1 MIRFI
6 LPMVFLTTTLAHVL
20 PVQAAGSLTRT
31 FVSSAGVDTNP
42 CTITQ
47 PCATFAT
54 AYAATAANGVVT
66 ALDPGKYGP
75 LTIFG
80 AITIDG
86 NGWASIT
93 APAGSSGITVNAGLN
108 DQVTLIGLA
117 IDGVGTAADGILYNS
132 GGTLKVLNCSIK
144 NTLSNGIYVGA
155 LNSMSLF
162 VSHTFM
168 SNINNS
174 TQSSS
179 GVYFYNGG
187 VNAIVA
193 TLDHVT
199 VIDSHAG
206 VSLYATGGNVEAMI
220 TDSEI
225 ATSVVGFVAQGQS
238 STATVNVLL
247 RNAKISDVALAIQ
260 PMGYTTAYLSQ
271 IVQTSYPGNFGI
283 AVLGTNNSLYSD
295 NTNHLAGV
303 CCALNPW
310 PPQ

>member
-6 LPMVFLTTTLAHVL
+6 LPSVLLTTVLAIA
-20 PVQAAGSLTRT
+20 PPAQAAGSLTRT
-31 FVSSAGVDTNP
+31 FVSSAGSDSNP

-54 AYAATAANGVVT
+54 AYAAAAAKGIVT

-93 APAGSSGITVNAGLN
+93 APATGNGITVNAGLN

-117 IDGVGTAADGILYNS
+117 IDGVGTANNGVLYNS
-132 GGTLKVLNCSIK
+132 GSALNVLNCSIK
-144 NTLSNGIYVGA
+144 NTLDNGIYVGA

-162 VSHTFM
+162 VSHTLM
-168 SNINNS
+168 SNVGHAA
-174 TQSSS
+174 TSS

-187 VNAIVA
+187 VNGIVA

-199 VIDSHAG
+199 VTDSSVG
-206 VSLYATGGNVEAMI
+206 VSLYATGGSVEAMI

-225 ATSVVGFVAQGQS
+225 ATSQVGFTAQGQS
-238 STATVNVLL
+238 NTSTVNVTL
-247 RNAKISDVALAIQ
+247 RNGKVSPYIVVLNLQ
-260 PMGYTTAYLSQ
+260 GYTTAYLSQ
-271 IVQTSYPGNFGI
+271 VVQMQGTSSLGI
-283 AVLGTNNSLYSD
+283 TSSGTNNSIYSD
-295 NTNHLAGV
+295 NTNHLTST
-303 CCALNPW
+303 CCAINTW
-310 PPQ
+310 STQ